1 MTVEDLGF
9 TDAAFSDAELCHVLR
24 EGNAWPLAVL
34 WERHHEMA
42 LRWAKG
48 KDSQAAEDVVADAF
62 DAVFRELLRGKGPTD
77 SFRSYLFRTINT
89 GFSRH
94 WTVEKRTVGADELD
108 VVIDPTAPMNEV
120 LLSEREEQLAAAA
133 ALRDLPERWN
143 YVILEVEVGGRSVQD
158 VAAELEMT
166 PNSASVLLKRAKE
179 GLRKSWLKR
188 MHPPAQLGGACAA
201 CVAQFSEIRW
211 GKKNGKRRG
220 QAEAHLEGCPACRQ
234 RWKRFV
240 EQAAVIGMVS
250 AGVIAVN
257 KNWKRSALVGT
268 GAAAASIGVLT
279 VAAGLAMPML
289 FEPPAP
295 VPMPVPEH
303 VQSPAASS
311 DSSTNADADAG
322 LGRSEGEQLDAG
334 SAGSASDGAAAAD
347 PVEGVSPP
355 VAGDAG
361 ASSGDERA
369 TLPGLPPTMEFAN
382 SAHVNVNDLDLDGDG
397 EPGAPTNEVWSR
409 WGGVQAVKVDASDP
423 IRGLAGAKFKLWASS
438 QTAGCLVNSDL
449 VPVLAADGDEFVVVS
464 GAQGLIEIPA
474 LWVGDDERD
483 VGTMENGLS
492 QRCYVLEEIAAPR
505 GYVLPSGQKARTEVI
520 ARSVLTSEHPQPV
533 IIANDRSAWAALV
546 NTGGPSLYLLAGGGA
561 SIVLSGGLLLI
572 ARRQATVAK

>member
-1 MTVEDLGF
+1 MAIEDLGYAE
-9 TDAAFSDAELCHVLR
+9 AAFSDAELCDVIR
-24 EGNAWPLAVL
+24 EGDAWPLAVL
-34 WERHHEMA
+34 WERHHEVA

-48 KDSQAAEDVVADAF
+48 KDPQAAEDIVADAF
-62 DAVFRELLRGKGPTD
+62 DAVYRELLRGKGPTD

-89 GFSRH
+89 GFSKH
-94 WTVEKRTVGADELD
+94 WTVEKRTVGTEDLD
-108 VVIDPTAPMNEV
+108 VVIDPTAPMNDV

-158 VAAELEMT
+158 VAAELEMS
-166 PNSASVLLKRAKE
+166 PNSTSVLLKRAKE

-188 MHPPAQLGGACAA
+188 MHPPAELNGDCAK

-220 QAEAHLEGCPACRQ
+220 EAEAHLEGCQACRS

-268 GAAAASIGVLT
+268 GAAAASIGVLA
-279 VAAGLAMPML
+279 VAAGLAIPM
-289 FEPPAP
+289 FMEPPAP
-295 VPMPVPEH
+295 LPMPVPEQI
-303 VQSPAASS
+303 QSPPAEPDAAT
-311 DSSTNADADAG
+311 DADADMG

-334 SAGSASDGAAAAD
+334 STGGQADGSMTAD
-347 PVEGVSPP
+347 PSQEAPSEVVDGTDSRVDDIQ
-355 VAGDAG
+355 AAQ
-361 ASSGDERA
+361 
-369 TLPGLPPTMEFAN
+369 PGLPPTMEFSN

-423 IRGLAGAKFKLWASS
+423 ERGIAGARFRLWASS
-438 QTAGCLVNSDL
+438 QAVDCVSSADL
-449 VPVLAADGDEFVVVS
+449 VPVAAPDGSDFIVVS

-483 VGTMENGLS
+483 GGTMENGLS

-505 GYVLPSGQKARTEVI
+505 GYVLPSGQAARTEVI

-533 IIANDRSAWAALV
+533 TIVNARSRWAALV
-546 NTGGPSLYLLAGGGA
+546 NTGGPSPYLLAGGGVL
-561 SIVLSGGLLLI
+561 IVVSGGLLLLT
-572 ARRQATVAK
+572 RRQNTAAK